1 MIAITDPHLGAAL
14 ASFSAM
20 RVNMPLSR
28 TVLPIPETPAP
39 HILPPQQVQPGVQPE
54 QLPVEVQG
62 PVVATGQT
70 VSTSGSPGGLPVELT
85 GIVDPVTGVT
95 YSGYLTG
102 DAQTLYQSGSLL
114 TGGNKLT
121 PQGSA
126 LAAQGDLIS
135 GTPAPSAAQI
145 AQGSAS
151 AAAPSSGFS
160 FSSITNW
167 LSEETLFAGYPNGL
181 VAAAAVIAASWLLGG
196 KKGRRR

>member
-1 MIAITDPHLGAAL
+1 MIAINHPSLGTPIYFGFPPGFHPAATP
-14 ASFSAM
+14 AQPM
-20 RVNMPLSR
+20 MPIHE
-28 TVLPIPETPAP
+28 VPAP
-39 HILPPQQVQPGVQPE
+39 HILPPASQVPPE
-54 QLPVEVQG
+54 QLPVEVQD

-70 VSTSGSPGGLPVELT
+70 VSTSGSPSGLPVELT
-85 GIVDPVTGVT
+85 SIVDPVTGVT

-135 GTPAPSAAQI
+135 GTPAPTAAQI
-145 AQGSAS
+145 AQSSAS
-151 AAAPSSGFS
+151 AAVSSSGFS

-181 VAAAAVIAASWLLGG
+181 VAAAAVIATSWLLGG

>member
-1 MIAITDPHLGAAL
+1 MIAPNHPSLGTPIYFGFPPGFHPAATSPQP
-14 ASFSAM
+14 A
-20 RVNMPLSR
+20 
-28 TVLPIPETPAP
+28 LPIHEGPAP
-39 HILPPQQVQPGVQPE
+39 IVPPVQSRVPPE

-85 GIVDPVTGVT
+85 GIVDPVTGIN

-145 AQGSAS
+145 AQSSAS